1 MPLVQEKQNK
11 KSSPEQR
18 EARIARARLLES
30 LVYEMW
36 DGKPVYYAGYKD
48 VLNGT
53 KSVEEAMS
61 SSLLQSRIAMK
72 LAIYLSK
79 QFDQELYEIFG
90 NELGVQFKKGDWR
103 ACDLAIFEIEKLEGQ
118 DLTKYAWIPPKIAI
132 EVDTK
137 ADFTR
142 FHSDFNYYQEK
153 TTQLLN
159 FGTEKVIWI
168 FTESKKIWIAEP
180 KKDWILKNWDQ
191 SIDVLPGCS
200 FVLEALLT
208 GKKPTP

>member
-1 MPLVQEKQNK
+1 MAVVQEKQSTK
-11 KSSPEQR
+11 RKPEQR
-18 EARIARARLLES
+18 AARARLLES

-48 VLNGT
+48 VLNGR
-53 KSVEEAMS
+53 KSVEEVMS

-72 LAIYLSK
+72 LALYLSQ
-79 QFDQELYEIFG
+79 QFDQDIFEIFG

-137 ADFTR
+137 ADFSR
-142 FHSDFNYYQEK
+142 FNSDFDYYQQK
-153 TTQLLN
+153 TTQLIN
-159 FGTEKVIWI
+159 FGVEKVIWI
-168 FTESKKIWIAEP
+168 FTESRKVWVAEP
-180 KKDWILKNWDQ
+180 QKDWVLKNWDQ
-191 SIDVLPGCS
+191 PVDVLPGCS
-200 FVLEALLT
+200 FVLDALLT
-208 GKKPTP
+208 GKKPSP